1 MTWTRRT
8 LLAGLAG
15 LSGCLGAPRR
25 RGRDRL
31 DAGSADAR
39 IGFVGDVMFGRGVND
54 QWTDGDPAA
63 VWGTTLERLRTLDG
77 LVVNLESC
85 IASAEEGERWPG
97 KTYYFRADPE
107 FAVPALET
115 ADVSVAALA
124 NNHVLDFGEPGL
136 QETLANLDN
145 AGIAHAGAG
154 PDRNAALEPAIT
166 EAGGITVATISLTD
180 RWPAYAAG
188 EHSPGTAYTPLD
200 RSAGGTRAL
209 VRDTLARAEA
219 ADPDLVVAS
228 LHWGPNWETSPS
240 PTQQGFAR
248 WLVDRGVDVVHGHSA
263 HVLQGVEV
271 YQGRPIIYDAG
282 DFVDDYIHK
291 EKVHNKRSALFEL
304 VVTDGRLDELR
315 LVPVEIENRAVS
327 LADADIS
334 RWLHE
339 TMVDRSE
346 PFGTAVERA
355 DDGAVVPLGSC

>member
-1 MTWTRRT
+1 MAAV
-8 LLAGLAG
+8 AGTA
-15 LSGCLGAPRR
+15 GCLGAPSRR
-25 RGRDRL
+25 SRGGL

-39 IGFVGDVMFGRGVND
+39 IGFVGDVMLGRGVND
-54 QWTDGDPAA
+54 RWTDADPAG
-63 VWGTTLERLRTLDG
+63 VWGTTLERLRSLDG
-77 LVVNLESC
+77 LVANLESC
-85 IASAEEGERWPG
+85 VSDGGERWPG

-124 NNHVLDFGEPGL
+124 NNHVLDFGESGL
-136 QETLANLDN
+136 QETLANLDE
-145 AGIAHAGAG
+145 AGVAHTGAG
-154 PDRNAALEPAIT
+154 PNRDTALEPAVFD
-166 EAGGITVATISLTD
+166 AGGLTVAVISLTD
-180 RWPAYAAG
+180 RWAAYAAG

-200 RSAGGTRAL
+200 RSEGATRAL
-209 VRDTLARAEA
+209 VRNTLDRANA

-228 LHWGPNWETSPS
+228 LHWGPNWEAFPS
-240 PTQQGFAR
+240 ASQQRFAR
-248 WLVDRGVDVVHGHSA
+248 WLVRHGVDVVHGHSA

-291 EKVHNKRSALFEL
+291 DGLQNKRSALFEL

-334 RWLHE
+334 RWVHE
-339 TMVDRSE
+339 TMAERSE
-346 PFGTAVERA
+346 PFGTGVERT
-355 DDGAVVPLGSC
+355 DDGVVVPLGSC